1 MKFETGKLNE
11 KLLSHFHYG

>member
-1 MKFETGKLNE
+1 MKLETGKLYE